1 MVNDIWA
8 SWGFILEHPDDIR
21 VAASTAEKAIGMMTE
36 RSIPTTPQNF
46 TVWYT
51 YVSGREPDLLRA
63 IDKLIAD
70 GTNFDSYENAELFE
84 KFFGFTKEGARI
96 QEASEQIDSSV
107 KEVGQFLAEAA
118 EGTENFKTTLE
129 NSLDEIRGA
138 GTADDLSHV
147 VGALQKET
155 NEMLVRSRNLEERLK
170 ATTSEIDS
178 LRRSLEEVRREAMTD
193 ALTGIANRKY
203 FDIHLRTSVLHAME
217 NGSPLSLML
226 VDIDHF
232 KKFNDNYGHQTGDD
246 VLRLVAH
253 TLASNI
259 KGRDTAARYGGE
271 EFAVIL
277 PDTVL
282 ETGRILAEKIRTS
295 ISSKRFRKKQTGE
308 ELSSITISLGL
319 AQYRPGEALVDL
331 IQRSD
336 DALYQAKRTGRNKA
350 VLETELTNS
359 AAE

>member
-1 MVNDIWA
+1 M
-8 SWGFILEHPDDIR
+8 EHPDDTK
-21 VAASTAEKAIGMMTE
+21 VAAITAEKAIGLMTE
-36 RSIPTTPQNF
+36 RGIPSTPQNF

-51 YVSGREPDLLRA
+51 YVSGREPDLIRA
-63 IDKLIAD
+63 IDTMIEEGEK
-70 GTNFDSYENAELFE
+70 FDSYENAELFE

-96 QEASEQIDSSV
+96 QEASEQIDTSV
-107 KEVGQFLAEAA
+107 KEVSQFLSEAA
-118 EGTENFKTTLE
+118 KDTEGFKTSLE
-129 NSLDEIRGA
+129 TSLDAISTA
-138 GTADDLSHV
+138 GSPDDLREV
-147 VGALQKET
+147 VGSLTRET
-155 NEMLVRSRNLEERLK
+155 GEMLKRSRSLEEMLRN
-170 ATTSEIDS
+170 TTSEIDS

-203 FDIHLRTSVLHAME
+203 FDIHLRTSVLHSME
-217 NGSPLSLML
+217 NGTPLCLLMT
-226 VDIDHF
+226 DIDHF
-232 KKFNDNYGHQTGDD
+232 KEFNDQYGHQTGDD

-295 ISSKRFRKKQTGE
+295 ISTKRFRKKLTGE
-308 ELSSITISLGL
+308 ELSTITISVGI

-331 IQRSD
+331 IQRAD
-336 DALYQAKRTGRNKA
+336 DALYHGKRTGRNK
-350 VLETELTNS
+350 VVIETELATS

>member
-1 MVNDIWA
+1 M
-8 SWGFILEHPDDIR
+8 EHPDDIK
-21 VAASTAEKAIGMMTE
+21 VAAETAERAISLMME
-36 RSIPTTPQNF
+36 HDIPSTPQNF

-51 YVSGREPDLLRA
+51 YVSGREPDLVRA
-63 IDKLIAD
+63 VDQMISSGIEF
-70 GTNFDSYENAELFE
+70 GSYENAELFE

-107 KEVGQFLAEAA
+107 KEVSRFLAEAA
-118 EGTENFKTTLE
+118 EGTESFKSSLE
-129 NSLDEIRGA
+129 SSLDEIRSA
-138 GTADDLSHV
+138 GSAEELGNV
-147 VGALQKET
+147 VGILAKET
-155 NEMLVRSRNLEERLK
+155 GEMLERSRNLEERLK
-170 ATTSEIDS
+170 STTSEIEA

-217 NGSPLSLML
+217 NGTPLSLML

-253 TLASNI
+253 TLASNT

-282 ETGRILAEKIRTS
+282 ETSRILAEKIRTS
-295 ISSKRFRKKQTGE
+295 ISTKRFRKKQTGE
-308 ELSSITISLGL
+308 ELNTITISLGI
-319 AQYRPGEALVDL
+319 AQYRPGEALVDF
-331 IQRSD
+331 IQRAD
-336 DALYQAKRTGRNKA
+336 DALYHAKRTGRNK
-350 VLETELTNS
+350 VILESDMATT

>member
-1 MVNDIWA
+1 MD
-8 SWGFILEHPDDIR
+8 HPDDIK
-21 VAASTAEKAIGMMTE
+21 AAAKSAEKALSLMTE
-36 RSIPTTPQNF
+36 RQIPSTPQNF
-46 TVWYT
+46 TIWYT
-51 YVSGREPDLLRA
+51 YVSGREPDLVRA
-63 IDKLIAD
+63 IDKLMD
-70 GTNFDSYENAELFE
+70 EGSTFDSYENAELFE

-107 KEVGQFLAEAA
+107 KEVSQFLHEAA
-118 EGTENFKTTLE
+118 DGTESFKATLE
-129 NSLDEIRGA
+129 TSLDKIQDA
-138 GTADDLSHV
+138 GTADDLSSV

-155 NEMLVRSRNLEERLK
+155 GEMLVRSRNLEERLK
-170 ATTSEIDS
+170 STTNEIDA
-178 LRRSLEEVRREAMTD
+178 LRRNLEEVRREAMTD

-217 NGSPLSLML
+217 TGAPLTLML
-226 VDIDHF
+226 TDIAFF

-277 PDTVL
+277 PDTLL
-282 ETGRILAEKIRTS
+282 ETGRILADKIRTS

-319 AQYRPGEALVDL
+319 AQYRPGEALVDF
-331 IQRSD
+331 IQRAD

-350 VLETELTNS
+350 VLETELETS

>member
-1 MVNDIWA
+1 
-8 SWGFILEHPDDIR
+8 
-21 VAASTAEKAIGMMTE
+21 MME
-36 RSIPTTPQNF
+36 RKIPSTPQNF

-51 YVSGREPDLLRA
+51 YVSGREPDLIRA
-63 IDKLIAD
+63 IDKLIAEN
-70 GTNFDSYENAELFE
+70 GEFGSYENAELFE

-96 QEASEQIDSSV
+96 QEASEQIDTSV
-107 KEVGQFLAEAA
+107 KEVSSFLSEAA
-118 EGTENFKTTLE
+118 EGTESFKSTLE
-129 NSLDEIRGA
+129 ESLEEIRGA
-138 GTADDLSHV
+138 GSADDLKHV
-147 VGALQKET
+147 VDALQKET
-155 NEMLVRSRNLEERLK
+155 GEMLIRSRNLEERLK
-170 ATTSEIDS
+170 STTSEIDL
-178 LRRSLEEVRREAMTD
+178 LRRNLEEVRREAMTD

-217 NGSPLSLML
+217 NGAPLTLVL

-271 EFAVIL
+271 EFGIIL
-277 PDTVL
+277 PDTML

-319 AQYRPGEALVDL
+319 AQYRPGEALVDF

-350 VLETELTNS
+350 VLETELETS

>member
-1 MVNDIWA
+1 M
-8 SWGFILEHPDDIR
+8 EHPDDIK
-21 VAASTAEKAIGMMTE
+21 VAAETAERAIGLMM
-36 RSIPTTPQNF
+36 RHRIPSTPQNF

-51 YVSGREPDLLRA
+51 YVSGREPDLVRA
-63 IDKLIAD
+63 IDRMVQKKAEF
-70 GTNFDSYENAELFE
+70 GSYENAELFE

-107 KEVGQFLAEAA
+107 KEVGRFLAEAA
-118 EGTENFKTTLE
+118 KGTENFKASLE
-129 NSLDEIRGA
+129 SSLEGIRSA
-138 GTADDLSHV
+138 ASADQLKIVAS
-147 VGALQKET
+147 Q
-155 NEMLVRSRNLEERLK
+155 LVRETGAMLEHSRSLEERLRS
-170 ATTSEIDS
+170 TTSEIEA

-203 FDIHLRTSVLHAME
+203 FDIHLRTSALHAME
-217 NGSPLSLML
+217 NGTPLALML
-226 VDIDHF
+226 IDIDHF

-253 TLASNI
+253 TLASNT

-282 ETGRILAEKIRTS
+282 ETSRILAEKIRTS
-295 ISSKRFRKKQTGE
+295 ISGKRFRKKQTGE
-308 ELSSITISLGL
+308 ELNTITISLGI
-319 AQYRPGEALVDL
+319 AQYRPGEALVDF
-331 IQRSD
+331 IQRAD
-336 DALYQAKRTGRNKA
+336 DALYHAKRTGRNKV
-350 VLETELTNS
+350 VLESDLATS

>member
-1 MVNDIWA
+1 MDH
-8 SWGFILEHPDDIR
+8 SDDIK
-21 VAASTAEKAIGMMTE
+21 AAAKSAEKALSLMTE
-36 RSIPTTPQNF
+36 RSIPSTPQNF
-46 TVWYT
+46 TIWYT
-51 YVSGREPDLLRA
+51 YVSGREPDLVRA
-63 IDKLIAD
+63 IDKLISE
-70 GTNFDSYENAELFE
+70 GSSFDSYENAELFE

-96 QEASEQIDSSV
+96 QEASEQIDTSV
-107 KEVGQFLAEAA
+107 KEVSQFLSEAA
-118 EGTENFKTTLE
+118 DGTESFKATLE
-129 NSLDEIRGA
+129 SSLDKIQGA
-138 GTADDLSHV
+138 GSADDLSSV

-155 NEMLVRSRNLEERLK
+155 SEMLIRSRNLEERLK
-170 ATTSEIDS
+170 STTNEIDA
-178 LRRSLEEVRREAMTD
+178 LRRNLEEVRREAMTD

-217 NGSPLSLML
+217 TGAPLTLML
-226 VDIDHF
+226 TDIDFF

-282 ETGRILAEKIRTS
+282 ETGRILADKIRTS

-319 AQYRPGEALVDL
+319 AQYRPGEALVDF
-331 IQRSD
+331 IQRAD

-350 VLETELTNS
+350 VLETELETS